1 MEDEYSWINKGALK
15 QIFHTLRPYWLSLLL
30 ASAAVIGLTFFSA
43 WLKLNDFKNYQAEI
57 SQNTAKGTASEIS
70 RYVND
75 LERQLRGFTR
85 DQTNLLSKIA
95 AEPASSDYKLELEAL
110 LESEFPTTLNYS
122 IASKTGWP
130 IAQND
135 DIEIGDLCKQDLRN
149 YAVNRKNKL
158 NFHPGAEGDHFDI
171 MTSLKDENEQEMI
184 FFISLAAEIL
194 SPVLASRKLPN
205 YQIFLVSTAIPD
217 VIDISSE
224 GTRQYISHSREL
236 SPAEL
241 KRING
246 RAPVR
251 NSSWQLIMVPDESIL
266 NRKYRAVLWN
276 SILSLFIAGILGII
290 ILLLIIKRHDSEK
303 KDEKKYQQLFTDI
316 HAPMILI
323 DPEDGRIIDAN
334 TAAVEYYGH
343 SLETLK
349 NHDVSLINT
358 SSYPEIKKT
367 IAEVANGER
376 NSCLFQHRLA
386 SGEIREVEIWSGP
399 LQINEKKLLYTIVHD
414 ITARIQAEHALL
426 ESESRFKTLTTL
438 SPVGTFFSN
447 EKGICNYVNNEWVKI
462 TGHPESY
469 WRNRTWT
476 EAIHEA
482 DREKIIAD
490 WARIVLRHGTFEVEC
505 RIRKPDG
512 DIRWILCRATAIK
525 ETDRG
530 RDLFIGAAIDI
541 TDRRQIEYELQL
553 MATTF
558 ETHDPIL
565 ITDERSKILKINQ
578 AFSEVSG
585 YQEKELIGKL
595 PNTFKSRHHDRE
607 FFKSMWNDLSKK
619 GNWQGEIYNRSKSG
633 HIHQDWVTISAIKD
647 SQGEIVNYIGH
658 YHDITERK
666 EAEEQIRKLAFYD
679 PLTSLPNRR
688 LFLERLEG
696 ELEIAHLESKHGAL
710 LFLDLDHFKNL
721 NDSLGHPVGDALL
734 VEVSRR
740 LRENISKGETIARIG
755 GDEFVVLLPNIAPI
769 VELSAERAEQLAD
782 KIRIAIT
789 EPFYIHGHEY
799 HISVSIG
806 ISLFPEKN
814 QNSADILKRADTA
827 MYRAKQEGRNSVC
840 FFKQEMQIS
849 ADKRLAIEKDL
860 RHAIRQ
866 KELYLVYQPMIDWE
880 GNIIGAE
887 VLLRWQH
894 EKLGLIPP
902 GDFIP
907 IAEDTGLIF
916 DISQWVLNTACSQ
929 LRTWMNEEQVLA
941 DQLKCISINLS
952 PKEFNQND
960 FEEKMLKIISEFDI
974 PPERIEFEITERLI
988 ISNLENTIK
997 KMQKMKQHGF
1007 RFSVDDFGTG
1017 YSSLAYLKELPINRL
1032 KIDRSFIR
1040 DITEDRNDATIVE
1053 TIISMSH
1060 HLGLEVV
1067 AEGVETQ
1074 EQHFFLS
1081 QHACDIFQGHYFSK
1095 ALIASEFV
1103 ILDLQ
1108 HNKES
1113 QQ

>member
-1 MEDEYSWINKGALK
+1 MNTPEKKIK
-15 QIFHTLRPYWLSLLL
+15 QVFHAIRPYWLSLLL
-30 ASAAVIGLTFFSA
+30 ASTVVIGLTLFSA
-43 WLKLNDFKNYQAEI
+43 WLKLSDFNKYQAEI
-57 SQNTAKGTASEIS
+57 SQSTAKGTASEIS
-70 RYVND
+70 RYVNG
-75 LERQLRGFTR
+75 LEHQLRGFALYHST
-85 DQTNLLSKIA
+85 LLSKIA
-95 AEPASSDYKLELEAL
+95 AEPTNSDNKLEIEAL
-110 LESEFPTTLNYS
+110 LENEFPTTLNFS
-122 IASKTGWP
+122 IATETGRLVV
-130 IAQND
+130 QGNKV
-135 DIEIGDLCKQDLRN
+135 EIGDLCKQDISN
-149 YAVNRKNKL
+149 YAVNEKNIP
-158 NFHPGAEGDHFDI
+158 NFHPAIEGDHFDI
-171 MTSLKDENEQEMI
+171 MTSYKDKNGQKRI

-194 SPVLASRKLPN
+194 SPILAGHKLPD
-205 YQIFLVSTAIPD
+205 YQIFLVSTATPD
-217 VIDISSE
+217 VVDISSE
-224 GTRQYISHSREL
+224 GTRQYIGHNREL
-236 SPAEL
+236 SSAEL
-241 KRING
+241 KRVNSRI
-246 RAPVR
+246 PVR
-251 NSSWQLIMVPDESIL
+251 NTAWQLVMVPDESIL
-266 NRKYRAVLWN
+266 SRKFGAVLWN
-276 SILSLFIAGILGII
+276 SILSLLIAGILGIT
-290 ILLLIIKRHDSEK
+290 ILLLIIKRHNTEK
-303 KDEKKYQQLFTDI
+303 KDEQKYQQLFTDI
-316 HAPMILI
+316 NAPMILI
-323 DPEDGRIIDAN
+323 DPEDGSIIDAN
-334 TAAVEYYGH
+334 KAAVEYYGYP
-343 SLETLK
+343 LGTLK

-358 SSYPEIKKT
+358 SSYPEIKRT
-367 IAEVANGER
+367 ISEVVNEGK
-376 NSCLFQHRLA
+376 NSCIFQHRLA
-386 SGEIREVEIWSGP
+386 SGEIRDVEIWSGP
-399 LQINEKKLLYTIVHD
+399 LQINDKKILYTIVHD
-414 ITARIQAEHALL
+414 ITARVQAEHALL
-426 ESESRFKTLTTL
+426 ESESRFKTLTNL
-438 SPVGTFFSN
+438 SPIGTFFTN
-447 EKGICNYVNNEWVKI
+447 EKGICNYVNDEWVKI
-462 TGHPESY
+462 TGQPESY

-476 EAIHEA
+476 EAIHST

-490 WARIVLRHGTFEVEC
+490 WARIVLKHGTFEVEC

-512 DIRWILCRATAIK
+512 SDTWILCRATAIK
-525 ETDRG
+525 ESDRG
-530 RDLFIGAAIDI
+530 QDLFIGAVIDI
-541 TDRRQIEYELQL
+541 TDRKQIEYELQL

-565 ITDERSKILKINQ
+565 ITDEKSKILKINQ
-578 AFSEVSG
+578 AFSKVSG
-585 YQEKELIGKL
+585 YTEEELIGKS
-595 PNTFKSRHHDRE
+595 PNTIKSRHHDKE
-607 FFKSMWNDLSKK
+607 FFRSMWSDLSKK

-633 HIHQDWVTISAIKD
+633 HIHQDWVTITAIKD
-647 SQGEIVNYIGH
+647 NRGEIVNYIGH

-688 LFLERLEG
+688 LFLERLED
-696 ELEIAHLESKHGAL
+696 ELEIAHLENKQGAL

-740 LRENISKGETIARIG
+740 LRENIGKGETIARIG

-769 VELSAERAEQLAD
+769 VELSEERAEQLANR
-782 KIRIAIT
+782 IRIAIT

-799 HISVSIG
+799 HISVSVG

-827 MYRAKQEGRNSVC
+827 MYRAKQDGRNSVC

-866 KELYLVYQPMIDWE
+866 NELFLVYQPMIDWE

-894 EKLGLIPP
+894 EKIGLIPP

-929 LRTWMNEEQVLA
+929 LRVWMDEDQVLS
-941 DQLKCISINLS
+941 DQLLCISINLS
-952 PKEFNQND
+952 PKEFNQNS
-960 FEEKMLKIISEFDI
+960 FEEKVLKIVRKFDI
-974 PPERIEFEITERLI
+974 PPNRIEFEITERLI
-988 ISNLENTIK
+988 ISNLDNTIE
-997 KMQKMKQHGF
+997 KMLKMKQHGF

-1067 AEGVETQ
+1067 AEGVETP

-1081 QHACDIFQGHYFSK
+1081 QHACDIFQGYYFSK
-1095 ALIASEFV
+1095 PQVAPEFIV
-1103 ILDLQ
+1103 LVEQ
-1108 HNKES
+1108 HDKENLL
-1113 QQ
+1113 

>member
-1 MEDEYSWINKGALK
+1 MSAAENKIK
-15 QIFHTLRPYWLSLLL
+15 QIIHAIKPYWLPLTFAFL
-30 ASAAVIGLTFFSA
+30 AVIGLTFFSA
-43 WLKLNDFKNYQAEI
+43 WLKLNDFKNYQSKI
-57 SQNTAKGTASEIS
+57 SQSTAKGTASEIS
-70 RYVND
+70 RYVSD
-75 LERQLRGFTR
+75 LERQLRGFTWNHVR
-85 DQTNLLSKIA
+85 LLSKIA
-95 AEPASSDYKLELEAL
+95 SEPTNSDKKLEIEVL
-110 LESEFPTTLNYS
+110 LENEFPTTLNYS

-135 DIEIGDLCKQDLRN
+135 DIEIGDSCKQDIRN
-149 YAVNRKNKL
+149 YSKNRKNLL
-158 NFHPGAEGDHFDI
+158 NFHPSPGGDHFDI
-171 MTSLKDENEQEMI
+171 MTSFQDEGGQEKI

-194 SPVLASRKLPN
+194 SPILASHNLPE
-205 YQIFLVSTAIPD
+205 YQIFLVSAASENI
-217 VIDISSE
+217 IDISPE
-224 GTRQYISHSREL
+224 GTRQYISHDREF

-241 KRING
+241 ERLNS
-246 RAPVR
+246 RVPVQGTT
-251 NSSWQLIMVPDESIL
+251 WQLVMVPDESIFS
-266 NRKYRAVLWN
+266 RKFSSVLW
-276 SILSLFIAGILGII
+276 SSLLSLLIAGGLGVI
-290 ILLLIIKRHDSEK
+290 ILLLIIKRHHTER
-303 KDEKKYQQLFTDI
+303 KDEQKYQQLFTDI
-316 HAPMILI
+316 NAPMILI
-323 DPEDGRIIDAN
+323 DPEDGRIVDAN
-334 TAAVEYYGH
+334 KAAVEYYGH
-343 SLETLK
+343 SLETFK

-367 IAEVANGER
+367 ITEVVEEGK
-376 NSCLFQHRLA
+376 NSCIFQHRLA
-386 SGEIREVEIWSGP
+386 SGEIRDVEIWSGP
-399 LQINEKKLLYTIVHD
+399 LNIDNKKILYTIVHD
-414 ITARIQAEHALL
+414 ITDRIQAEQALL
-426 ESESRFKTLTTL
+426 ESESRFKTLTNL
-438 SPVGTFFSN
+438 SPVGTFFTN
-447 EKGICNYVNNEWVKI
+447 EKGICHYVNKEWVNI
-462 TGHPESY
+462 TGRPESY

-476 EAIHEA
+476 EAIHEE
-482 DREKIIAD
+482 DREKIIVD
-490 WARIVLRHGTFEVEC
+490 WARIVLKHGTFEVEC
-505 RIRKPDG
+505 RINKPDG
-512 DIRWILCRATAIK
+512 GLTWILCRATAIK
-525 ETDRG
+525 ESDRG
-530 RDLFIGAAIDI
+530 RDLFIGAVVDI
-541 TDRRQIEYELQL
+541 TDRKKIENELQL

-565 ITDERSKILKINQ
+565 ITDENSKILKINK

-585 YQEKELIGKL
+585 YQEDELIGKS
-595 PNTFKSRHHDRE
+595 PSTFKSRHHDGN
-607 FFKSMWNDLSKK
+607 FFKNMWSDLSEK
-619 GNWQGEIYNRSKSG
+619 GSWQGEIYNRSKSG
-633 HIHQDWVTISAIKD
+633 HIHQDWVTITAIKNNR
-647 SQGEIVNYIGH
+647 GELINYIGH

-688 LFLERLEG
+688 LFLERLED
-696 ELEIAHLESKHGAL
+696 ELEIAHLENKHGAL

-755 GDEFVVLLPNIAPI
+755 GDEFVVLLPNIGPI
-769 VELSAERAEQLAD
+769 VELSAEHAEQLAD
-782 KIRIAIT
+782 RIRVAII

-799 HISVSIG
+799 HITVSIG
-806 ISLFPEKN
+806 ISLFPEKG

-827 MYRAKQEGRNSVC
+827 MYRAKQDGRNSVC
-840 FFKQEMQIS
+840 FFKKEMQIS

-866 KELYLVYQPMIDWE
+866 NELFLVYQPMIDWE

-894 EKLGLIPP
+894 KVHGLIPP

-929 LRTWMNEEQVLA
+929 LRDWMDNDPTIAEQL
-941 DQLKCISINLS
+941 QCISINLS
-952 PKEFNQND
+952 PKEFNQNG
-960 FEEKMLKIISEFDI
+960 FEENMLNIIQKFDI
-974 PPERIEFEITERLI
+974 QPDRIEFEITERLI
-988 ISNLENTIK
+988 ISNLENTIQ
-997 KMQKMKQHGF
+997 KMLKMKQHGF

-1081 QHACDIFQGHYFSK
+1081 QHACDIFQGFYFSE
-1095 ALIASEFV
+1095 ARIASEFV
-1103 ILDLQ
+1103 ILVEQHDKEKLQ
-1108 HNKES
+1108 
-1113 QQ
+1113 

>member
-1 MEDEYSWINKGALK
+1 MSTPEPKFK
-15 QIFHTLRPYWLSLLL
+15 QVFHAIKPCWRSMLLTFI
-30 ASAAVIGLTFFSA
+30 AVIGLIFFSA
-43 WLKLNDFKNYQAEI
+43 RLKLNDFKNYQAEI
-57 SQNTAKGTASEIS
+57 SQSTANGTALEIS
-70 RYVND
+70 RYVSD
-75 LERQLRGFTR
+75 LERQLRGFTW
-85 DQTNLLSKIA
+85 DHSKLLSKLA

-110 LESEFPTTLNYS
+110 LENEFPSTLNYS
-122 IASKTGWP
+122 IASKTGRP
-130 IAQND
+130 IAQKD
-135 DIEIGDLCKQDLRN
+135 EIEIGDLYKQDIRS
-149 YAVNRKNKL
+149 YTVNKENML
-158 NFHPGAEGDHFDI
+158 NFHPDAKGGHFAI
-171 MTSLKDENEQEMI
+171 MTSFKDDNGQEMI

-194 SPVLASRKLPN
+194 SPILASHKLPD
-205 YQIFLVSTAIPD
+205 YQIFLVSTATPD

-224 GTRQYISHSREL
+224 GTRQYISHTREL
-236 SPAEL
+236 SSAEL
-241 KRING
+241 KRLNS
-246 RAPVR
+246 RVPVR
-251 NSSWQLIMVPDESIL
+251 NSTWQLVMVPDESIS
-266 NRKYRAVLWN
+266 NRKFSTVLWS
-276 SILSLFIAGILGII
+276 SILSLLIAGVLGII
-290 ILLLIIKRHDSEK
+290 ILLLIIKRHNTEK
-303 KDEKKYQQLFTDI
+303 KDEQKYQQLFTDI
-316 HAPMILI
+316 NAPMILI
-323 DPEDGRIIDAN
+323 DPEDGSIIDAN

-349 NHDVSLINT
+349 NHDISLINT
-358 SSYPEIKKT
+358 SSCPEIEKT
-367 IAEVANGER
+367 ITELVDEGEK
-376 NSCLFQHRLA
+376 SHIFKHRLA
-386 SGEIREVEIWSGP
+386 SGEIRDVEIWSGP
-399 LQINEKKLLYTIVHD
+399 LQIDDKKILYTIVHD
-414 ITARIQAEHALL
+414 ITPRIQAVHALL
-426 ESESRFKTLTTL
+426 ESESRFKTLTNL

-462 TGHPESY
+462 TGHPQSY
-469 WRNRTWT
+469 WRNRTWI

-490 WARIVLRHGTFEVEC
+490 WAKIVLKHGTFEVEC

-512 DIRWILCRATAIK
+512 SDRWILCRATAIK
-525 ETDRG
+525 EEDWG
-530 RDLFIGAAIDI
+530 HDLFIGAAIDI
-541 TDRRQIEYELQL
+541 TDRKQIEHELQL

-565 ITDERSKILKINQ
+565 ITDKQSKILKINQ

-595 PNTFKSRHHDRE
+595 PNTFKSRHHDSE
-607 FFKSMWNDLSKK
+607 FFKGMWSDLSKK

-688 LFLERLEG
+688 LFLERLAD
-696 ELEIAHLESKHGAL
+696 ELETANLENKHGAL

-740 LRENISKGETIARIG
+740 LRENIGKGETIARIG

-769 VELSAERAEQLAD
+769 VELSAEHAELLANR
-782 KIRIAIT
+782 IRVAIT

-799 HISVSIG
+799 NISVSIG

-827 MYRAKQEGRNSVC
+827 MYSAKQKGRNSVC

-866 KELYLVYQPMIDWE
+866 QELYLVYQPLIDWE

-894 EKLGLIPP
+894 KKHGLIPP

-916 DISQWVLNTACSQ
+916 DISRWVLNTACSQ
-929 LRTWMNEEQVLA
+929 LSDWMNEDQALA
-941 DQLKCISINLS
+941 DRLQCISINLS
-952 PKEFNQND
+952 PKEFNQNG
-960 FEEKMLKIISEFDI
+960 FEEKVLKIIRKYEI
-974 PPERIEFEITERLI
+974 PPDRIEFEITERLI
-988 ISNLENTIK
+988 ISNLGNTIE
-997 KMQKMKQHGF
+997 KMLKMKQHGF

-1081 QHACDIFQGHYFSK
+1081 KHACDIFQGYYFSK
-1095 ALIASEFV
+1095 ALKASEFSM
-1103 ILDLQ
+1103 LDLQ
-1108 HNKES
+1108 HNKENL
-1113 QQ
+1113 Q

>member
-1 MEDEYSWINKGALK
+1 MSTPEAKLK
-15 QIFHTLRPYWLSLLL
+15 QVYHAIRPYRLSLLL
-30 ASAAVIGLTFFSA
+30 ASVAVIGLAFFSA
-43 WLKLNDFKNYQAEI
+43 WLKLNDFKSYQAEI
-57 SQNTAKGTASEIS
+57 SQSTAKGTASEIA
-70 RYVND
+70 RYASE
-75 LERQLRGFTR
+75 LERQLQGFTW
-85 DQTNLLSKIA
+85 DHSKLLSIIA
-95 AEPASSDYKLELEAL
+95 ANPASNDYKLDIEIL
-110 LESEFPTTLNYS
+110 LEKEFPTTLNYS

-130 IAQND
+130 IAQGD
-135 DIEIGDLCKQDLRN
+135 EVEIGDLCKQDIRS
-149 YAVNRKNKL
+149 YAANRKNIL

-171 MTSLKDENEQEMI
+171 MTSFKDENGKEMI
-184 FFISLAAEIL
+184 FFLSLAAEIL
-194 SPVLASRKLPN
+194 SPVLASHKLPD
-205 YQIFLVSTAIPD
+205 YQIFLVTTSTPD
-217 VIDISSE
+217 VIDVSSE
-224 GTRQYISHSREL
+224 GTQQYINRSREL
-236 SPAEL
+236 SSAEL
-241 KRING
+241 KRLNS
-246 RAPVR
+246 RFPVR
-251 NSSWQLIMVPDESIL
+251 DTSWQLVMVPDESIFA
-266 NRKYRAVLWN
+266 RKFRAVIWN
-276 SILSLFIAGILGII
+276 SILTLLIAGILGII
-290 ILLLIIKRHDSEK
+290 ILLLIVKRHSSEK
-303 KDEKKYQQLFTDI
+303 KDEQKYQQLFTDI
-316 HAPMILI
+316 NAPMILV
-323 DPEDGRIIDAN
+323 DPENGNIIDAN
-334 TAAVEYYGH
+334 KAAVEFYGH
-343 SLETLK
+343 SLDTLK

-358 SSYPEIKKT
+358 CSYPEIKKN
-367 IAEVANGER
+367 ISEVVNGEKK
-376 NSCLFQHRLA
+376 SCFFQHRLA
-386 SGEIREVEIWSGP
+386 SGEIRDVEIWSGP
-399 LQINEKKLLYTIVHD
+399 LQIDDKKILYTIVHD
-414 ITARIQAEHALL
+414 ISARIQAEHALL
-426 ESESRFKTLTTL
+426 ESESRFKTLTNL
-438 SPVGTFFSN
+438 SPVGTFFTN

-476 EAIHEA
+476 EAIHKA

-490 WARIVLRHGTFEVEC
+490 WARIVLKHGTFEVEC
-505 RIRKPDG
+505 RIHKADG
-512 DIRWILCRATAIK
+512 SIGWILCRATAIK
-525 ETDRG
+525 ESDRG
-530 RDLFIGAAIDI
+530 QDLFIGAVIDI
-541 TDRRQIEYELQL
+541 TDRKQIEHKLQL

-565 ITDERSKILKINQ
+565 ITDEQSNILKINQ

-585 YQEKELIGKL
+585 YQEEELIGKS
-595 PNTFKSRHHDRE
+595 PNTFKSRHHDTE
-607 FFKSMWNDLSKK
+607 FFKSMWNDLAKN

-633 HIHQDWVTISAIKD
+633 HIHQDWVTITAIKD
-647 SQGEIVNYIGH
+647 NRGEIVNYIGH

-688 LFLERLEG
+688 LFLERLED
-696 ELEIAHLESKHGAL
+696 ELAIALIEKKHGAL

-782 KIRIAIT
+782 RIRIAIT

-827 MYRAKQEGRNSVC
+827 MYRAKQDGRNLVC
-840 FFKQEMQIS
+840 FFEQEMQIS

-866 KELYLVYQPMIDWE
+866 NELFLVFQPMIDWE

-907 IAEDTGLIF
+907 VAEDTGLIF
-916 DISQWVLNTACSQ
+916 DISQWVLNTACTQ
-929 LRTWMNEEQVLA
+929 LRTWMDEDQTQA
-941 DQLKCISINLS
+941 DQLQCISINLS
-952 PKEFNQND
+952 PKEFNQNG
-960 FEEKMLKIISEFDI
+960 FEAKVLKIIRKFHI

-988 ISNLENTIK
+988 ISNLDNTIK
-997 KMQKMKQHGF
+997 KMLKMKQHGF

-1081 QHACDIFQGHYFSK
+1081 QHACDIFQGYYFSK
-1095 ALIASEFV
+1095 ALIASEFIV
-1103 ILDLQ
+1103 LVEQ
-1108 HNKES
+1108 HDKENLM
-1113 QQ
+1113 

>member
-1 MEDEYSWINKGALK
+1 
-15 QIFHTLRPYWLSLLL
+15 
-30 ASAAVIGLTFFSA
+30 
-43 WLKLNDFKNYQAEI
+43 
-57 SQNTAKGTASEIS
+57 
-70 RYVND
+70 
-75 LERQLRGFTR
+75 
-85 DQTNLLSKIA
+85 
-95 AEPASSDYKLELEAL
+95 
-110 LESEFPTTLNYS
+110 
-122 IASKTGWP
+122 
-130 IAQND
+130 
-135 DIEIGDLCKQDLRN
+135 
-149 YAVNRKNKL
+149 
-158 NFHPGAEGDHFDI
+158 
-171 MTSLKDENEQEMI
+171 I

-194 SPVLASRKLPN
+194 SPILASHKLPD
-205 YQIFLVSTAIPD
+205 YQIFLVSAAMPD

-241 KRING
+241 KRLNSRINVQKT
-246 RAPVR
+246 A
-251 NSSWQLIMVPDESIL
+251 WQLVMVPDETIL
-266 NRKYRAVLWN
+266 IREFRAVLWN
-276 SILSLFIAGILGII
+276 ALLSLLITSILGVI
-290 ILLLIIKRHDSEK
+290 ILLLIVKRRNIEK
-303 KDEKKYQQLFTDI
+303 KDEQKYQQLFTDI
-316 HAPMILI
+316 NVPMILL
-323 DPEDGRIIDAN
+323 DPKDGMIIDAN
-334 TAAVEYYGH
+334 KAAVEYYGH

-358 SSYPEIKKT
+358 TSYTEIKKAIT
-367 IAEVANGER
+367 KIDDER
-376 NSCLFQHRLA
+376 KISCVFQHRLA
-386 SGEIREVEIWSGP
+386 SGETRDVETWSGP
-399 LQINEKKLLYTIVHD
+399 LHIDGRKILYIIVHD
-414 ITARIQAEHALL
+414 ITARIQAEQALL
-426 ESESRFKTLTTL
+426 ESESRFKTLTNL
-438 SPVGTFFSN
+438 SPVGTFFAN

-462 TGHPESY
+462 TGHSESY

-482 DREKIIAD
+482 DKEKIIAD
-490 WARIVLRHGTFEVEC
+490 WARIVLKHGTFEVEC
-505 RIRKPDG
+505 RICKPDG
-512 DIRWILCRATAIK
+512 SYAWILCRATAIK
-525 ETDRG
+525 ESDRG
-530 RDLFIGAAIDI
+530 QDLFIGTVIDI
-541 TDRRQIEYELQL
+541 TDRKKIEHELQL

-565 ITDERSKILKINQ
+565 ITDEKSKILKINQ

-585 YQEKELIGKL
+585 YQEEELTGKL
-595 PNTFKSRHHDRE
+595 PSTFKTRHHDRE
-607 FFKSMWNDLSKK
+607 FFKRMWNSLSSK

-633 HIHQDWVTISAIKD
+633 HIHQDWVTITAIKNI
-647 SQGEIVNYIGH
+647 QGEVVNYIGH

-688 LFLERLEG
+688 LFLERLED
-696 ELEIAHLESKHGAL
+696 ELEIAHSEKKQGAL

-740 LRENISKGETIARIG
+740 LRENTGKGETIARIG
-755 GDEFVVLLPNIAPI
+755 GDEFVVLLPDIAPI
-769 VELSAERAEQLAD
+769 VELSAERAEELAD
-782 KIRIAIT
+782 KIRVAIT

-799 HISVSIG
+799 HITVSIG

-827 MYRAKQEGRNSVC
+827 MYRAKQDGRDSVC
-840 FFKQEMQIS
+840 FFQQEMQIS

-866 KELYLVYQPMIDWE
+866 NELFLVYQPMIDWE

-887 VLLRWQH
+887 VLIRWQH
-894 EKLGLIPP
+894 DKLGLIPP

-916 DISQWVLNTACSQ
+916 DISHWVLNTACSQ
-929 LRTWMNEEQVLA
+929 LRDWIDEDKVQA
-941 DQLKCISINLS
+941 DQLQCISINLS
-952 PKEFNQND
+952 PKEFNQNG
-960 FEEKMLKIISEFDI
+960 FEEKVLKIAQKFDI
-974 PPERIEFEITERLI
+974 LPDRIEFEITERLI
-988 ISNLENTIK
+988 ISNLEHTIE
-997 KMQKMKQHGF
+997 KMLKMKQHGF

-1081 QHACDIFQGHYFSK
+1081 QHACDIFQGYYFSE
-1095 ALIASEFV
+1095 AVIATEFILLV
-1103 ILDLQ
+1103 IQ
-1108 HNKES
+1108 HDKEKS
-1113 QQ
+1113 TVK